1 MLLVKFQSSASTY
14 SRFIAHQ
21 TAKMAIELKNH
32 QSNGPALDDVALL
45 TQAMVRIDSSSPD
58 MGSVHGP
65 GETKLAKFIAKW
77 LQDHAIETHWIETT
91 PGRPSVVGIVRGSGG
106 GKSLMLNGHT
116 DTVTLLGYDGDA
128 LSGEIV
134 DDKLYGRGSA
144 DMKSG
149 LAASM
154 IALLKAK
161 TMDLLGDVILTAVSD
176 EEYGS
181 IGTEDVIA
189 AGWRADAAIVAEP
202 TVMDIIVAHKGFVI
216 FEVDIF
222 GVASHGSRPDL
233 GVDAIC
239 KAGHFLV
246 ELECL
251 GKKLQSG
258 PLPTGSPEADLPSVH
273 AGIIA
278 GGEEVSSY
286 PARCTISIDR
296 RITAAETPES
306 AREEL
311 IGILD
316 SLTATVPGFHY
327 EVRTI
332 ISRPPHAIA
341 LDHPFIEMVVKH
353 ATTAMGRQ
361 PVIRGERYW
370 TDMALL
376 AAAGIP
382 GVIWGARGFG
392 LHSKTEWVELE
403 SVRHLLDTFV
413 AIAGDL
419 CRQPKT

>member
-1 MLLVKFQSSASTY
+1 MTLE
-14 SRFIAHQ
+14 
-21 TAKMAIELKNH
+21 IENY

-45 TQAMVRIDSSSPD
+45 TQAMVHIDSSSPV
-58 MGSVHGP
+58 MGSVPGP
-65 GETKLAKFIAKW
+65 GETKLARFIVQW
-77 LQDHAIETHWIETT
+77 LQDHGIETHWIETT
-91 PGRPSVVGIVRGSGG
+91 TGRPSIVGVVRGSGG

-116 DTVTLLGYDGDA
+116 DTVTLSGYDGDA

-154 IALLKAK
+154 ITLLRAKA
-161 TMDLLGDVILTAVSD
+161 MNLLGDVIFTAVSD

-181 IGTEDVIA
+181 IGTEDVLA

-216 FEVDIF
+216 FEVDII

-233 GVDAIC
+233 GIDAIC

-246 ELECL
+246 ELEQL
-251 GKKLQSG
+251 GQKLQSG
-258 PLPTGSPEADLPSVH
+258 PMPTGSPEADLPGVH
-273 AGIIA
+273 ASIIA

-296 RITAAETPES
+296 RITAAETLES
-306 AREEL
+306 ARKEL

-316 SLTATVPGFHY
+316 SLAATVPDFRY

-341 LDHPFIEMVVKH
+341 LDHPFIGMVVKH
-353 ATTAMGRQ
+353 ATAAMGSR
-361 PVIRGERYW
+361 PVTRGERYW

-403 SVRHLLDTFV
+403 SVRQLLDSFV

-419 CRQPKT
+419 CRQPKD

>member
-1 MLLVKFQSSASTY
+1 
-14 SRFIAHQ
+14 
-21 TAKMAIELKNH
+21 MAIEIENH
-32 QSNGPALDDVALL
+32 QSNSPALDDVALL

-58 MGSVHGP
+58 MGSVPGP
-65 GETKLAKFIAKW
+65 GETKLAKFIVQW
-77 LQDHAIETHWIETT
+77 LQDHDIETHWIENTT
-91 PGRPSVVGIVRGSGG
+91 GRPSIVGIVRGSGG

-116 DTVTLLGYDGDA
+116 DTVTLSGYDGDA

-154 IALLKAK
+154 ITLLRAK
-161 TMDLLGDVILTAVSD
+161 SMNLAGDVIFTAVSD

-181 IGTEDVIA
+181 IGTEDVLK

-202 TVMDIIVAHKGFVI
+202 TVMDIIVAHKGFAI
-216 FEVDIF
+216 FEVDIL

-246 ELECL
+246 ELEWL
-251 GKKLQSG
+251 GRKLQSG
-258 PLPTGSPEADLPSVH
+258 PMPTGSPEADLPSVH
-273 AGIIA
+273 ASIIA

-296 RITAAETPES
+296 RITAAETVES

-316 SLTATVPGFHY
+316 SLAATVPNFRH

-341 LDHPFIEMVVKH
+341 LDHPFVGMVVKH
-353 ATTAMGRQ
+353 ATAAMRGK

-403 SVRHLLDTFV
+403 SGRQLLDSFV

-419 CRQPKT
+419 CRQPQE

>member
-1 MLLVKFQSSASTY
+1 
-14 SRFIAHQ
+14 
-21 TAKMAIELKNH
+21 
-32 QSNGPALDDVALL
+32 
-45 TQAMVRIDSSSPD
+45 MVRIDSSSPD
-58 MGSVHGP
+58 MGTVPGP
-65 GETKLAKFIAKW
+65 GEAKLASFIQQW
-77 LQDHAIETHWIETT
+77 LQHHNIETHWIETT
-91 PGRPSVVGIVRGSGG
+91 PGRPSVIGVVRGSGG
-106 GKSLMLNGHT
+106 GKCLMLNGHM
-116 DTVTLLGYDGDA
+116 DTVTLSGYEGDP
-128 LSGEIV
+128 LSGAIK
-134 DDKLYGRGSA
+134 DDRLYGRGSA

-154 IALLKAK
+154 ITLLRAQ
-161 TMDLLGDVILTAVSD
+161 TMDLLGDVVFTAVSD

-202 TVMDIIVAHKGFVI
+202 TDMDVIIAHKGFVI

-222 GVASHGSRPDL
+222 GVACHGSRPDL

-246 ELECL
+246 ALEQL
-251 GKKLQSG
+251 GKRLQSG
-258 PLPTGSPEADLPSVH
+258 LMPTGSPEADLPSVH

-286 PARCTISIDR
+286 PARCTITIDR
-296 RITAAETPES
+296 RITAAESVES

-311 IGILD
+311 IGL
-316 SLTATVPGFHY
+316 LETLAATVPSFHY
-327 EVRTI
+327 EVRTV
-332 ISRPPHAIA
+332 ISRPPHAMA
-341 LDHPFIEMVVKH
+341 SNHPFVNMVIKH
-353 ATTAMGRQ
+353 ATSVMSGP

-392 LHSKTEWVELE
+392 LHSKEEWVQLQ
-403 SVRHLLDTFV
+403 SVRQLLDAFV
-413 AIAGDL
+413 AVAGDL

>member
-1 MLLVKFQSSASTY
+1 MT
-14 SRFIAHQ
+14 
-21 TAKMAIELKNH
+21 IESENH
-32 QSNGPALDDVALL
+32 QANEAAFDDVALL

-58 MGSVHGP
+58 MGSIPGP
-65 GETKLAKFIAKW
+65 GETKLANFIVQW
-77 LQDHAIETHWIETT
+77 LQHHNIETHWIETT
-91 PGRPSVVGIVRGSGG
+91 PGRPSVVGVVRGSGG

-116 DTVTLLGYDGDA
+116 DTVTLSGYGGDA
-128 LSGEIV
+128 LSGNIV

-149 LAASM
+149 LAAAM
-154 IALLKAK
+154 ITLLRAQ
-161 TMDLLGDVILTAVSD
+161 TMDLLGDVIFTAVSD

-202 TVMDIIVAHKGFVI
+202 TVMDIIIAHKGFVI

-246 ELECL
+246 ELEWL
-251 GKKLQSG
+251 GKRLQSG
-258 PLPTGSPEADLPSVH
+258 SLSTGSPEADLPSVH

-311 IGILD
+311 IGMLN
-316 SLTATVPGFHY
+316 SLAATVPDFHY
-327 EVRTI
+327 EVRTV
-332 ISRPPHAIA
+332 ISRPPHSMS
-341 LDHPFIEMVVKH
+341 LDHPFIGTVVKH
-353 ATTAMGRQ
+353 ATAAMGSQ

-382 GVIWGARGFG
+382 GVIWGPRGYG
-392 LHSKTEWVELE
+392 LHSKNEWVELD
-403 SVRHLLDTFV
+403 SVRQLLDSFV

-419 CRQPKT
+419 CRQPNV